1 MKRILILAGLLVS
14 CVAAAQQAAYYQIDL
29 VPTNYSAISVTK

>member
-1 MKRILILAGLLVS
+1 MAFYVSALIEKT
-14 CVAAAQQAAYYQIDL
+14 QQIDL